1 MAEAAKF
8 DLNDDGVVVIVGTGA
23 GGGVLANELAQKLQE
38 IGSHGHFSERRN
50 KNGSIGL
57 KKVNERLKEID
68 SGDEFDVLTNYVTT
82 DKEQK
87 AVAKKAKQMLDAAE
101 TGIVKRLAEKPLPD
115 GYGELAA
122 VDRYLQLLE
131 EKSKLKSE
139 KEDGEKAI
147 DQLAHDKYPD
157 LSIDEIKSL
166 VVDDKWLSLL
176 QASIDNELEVISQ
189 RLTGRVRQV
198 ASRYETPLPRL
209 GEKVAEYA
217 ELVDGHLVSMGAICN

>member
-1 MAEAAKF
+1 MKDVSSKASALEAHVDAVVPIWNEEDAQACSQYTK
-8 DLNDDGVVVIVGTGA
+8 LNES
-23 GGGVLANELAQKLQE
+23 ANELAQKLQE

-101 TGIVKRLAEKPLPD
+101 TGIVKRIAEKPLPE
-115 GYGELAA
+115 GYEELAA
-122 VDRYLQLLE
+122 VDRYLHLLE
-131 EKSKLKSE
+131 EKGKLKSE

-147 DQLAHDKYPD
+147 DQLA
-157 LSIDEIKSL
+157 
-166 VVDDKWLSLL
+166 LSL
-176 QASIDNELEVISQ
+176 IHI
-189 RLTGRVRQV
+189 
-198 ASRYETPLPRL
+198 
-209 GEKVAEYA
+209 
-217 ELVDGHLVSMGAICN
+217 